1 MRAIATLRNAV
12 FAASVAAALSFGT
25 AAAATRP
32 EAPCNDPFA
41 KGSCRSLSDC
51 QSLCRSLGY
60 VPTASACRD
69 RCCYCNAI

>member
-1 MRAIATLRNAV
+1 MRTIATLRGFV

-25 AAAATRP
+25 TAAAARP
-32 EAPCNDPFA
+32 EPPCNNPLA
-41 KGSCRSLSDC
+41 KGSCRSLADC